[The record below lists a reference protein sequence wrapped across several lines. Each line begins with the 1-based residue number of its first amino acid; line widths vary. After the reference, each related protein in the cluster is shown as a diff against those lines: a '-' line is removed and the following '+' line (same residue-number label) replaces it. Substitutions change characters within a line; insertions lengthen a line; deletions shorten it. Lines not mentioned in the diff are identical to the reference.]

1 MEIDPDRGYGRP
13 AILRGAILAA
23 IALPFGLSAGSATAK
38 ETRGYVISWFATA
51 TNTADYA
58 TDCPV
63 SSKAGV
69 VADEEGP
76 RRRDVAMVD
85 GKQVS
90 ARSYPAAVT
99 KDPGLETIQGK
110 FAYGFDLGGP
120 AKNKFTDP
128 ETGQKVDNQ
137 LWRAVGCHPNFA
149 LRPPPEMP
157 YTEALGWAA
166 LIDASP
172 GWAMQ
177 ITGDDLSKDGPVTIT
192 LDRTLR
198 HLERDAQFNVRS
210 NATYVL
216 DPSERSNN
224 VLQGEIREGVLTV
237 KSGDVYM
244 LAGFPFYTS
253 VDLANTKMRMSSA
266 PEGNGKIMGY
276 WGGHTDWHQWVYLY
290 TARPATADPVAFYW
304 NLQKLADA
312 DPDPVTGQNR
322 RISTAW
328 RMEAVPAFLAKVDG
342 TVVAK
347 ASAEGLGRVVRQ
359 AAGTADAKR
368 PASAAR

>member
-1 MEIDPDRGYGRP
+1 MEVYP
-13 AILRGAILAA
+13 ARKSARSAASRGALLAA
-23 IALPFGLSAGSATAK
+23 IALPFGISTSPAMAL

-51 TNTADYA
+51 TNTADFA
-58 TDCPV
+58 TDCPI

-85 GKQVS
+85 GKPVS
-90 ARSYPAAVT
+90 SRSYPAAVT
-99 KDPGLETIQGK
+99 KDPGLEMIQGK

-120 AKNKFTDP
+120 DKNKFTDP

-149 LRPPPEMP
+149 MRPPPEMP

-177 ITGDDLSKDGPVTIT
+177 ITGEDLSKDGPVTIT
-192 LDRTLR
+192 LDRTVR

-216 DPSERSNN
+216 DPSQRSNN
-224 VLQGEIREGVLTV
+224 VLQGEIREGVLSV

-244 LAGFPFYTS
+244 LAGFPFYTA
-253 VDLANTKMRMSSA
+253 VDLTNTKMRMSSA
-266 PEGNGKIMGY
+266 PEGNGKIVGY
-276 WGGHTDWHQWVYLY
+276 WGGYTDWHAWVYLY

-322 RISTAW
+322 RVSTAW
-328 RMEAVPAFLAKVDG
+328 RMEAVPAFLAKADG

-347 ASAEGLGRVVRQ
+347 ATSGGLGRVVKQ
-359 AAGTADAKR
+359 TANAPDAKK
-368 PASAAR
+368 SAGNDR